1 MLGTRLTGR
10 TTWLLP
16 AALLAACDPQ
26 SSPRTPPAESPPAP
40 AGAEDAAIRLEYVCG
55 NRFVIVNALPH
66 SVTVAYEVR
75 GSEERGERRLAPAL
89 AGDPPFTE
97 VEFTVLN
104 GEAVALYAGDSLLA
118 VRENG
123 GTPCEPIAGLPAV
136 AAASAAAGQWSPSF
150 SWPNV
155 GVHLHLLRDGKVLS
169 WGKTGDPYLWTP
181 STRATSVVPS
191 PFWAFCAGHSHLPD
205 GRLLVAAGHISDNH
219 GLRDAATFTPSTRT
233 WAKVPSM
240 KYGRWYPT
248 NTTLGNGH
256 VLVIAGADQAGK
268 NVQVPE
274 VWTGRGWRALTG
286 ALRTLPYYPR
296 TFLAPNGRIFYAGE
310 QRATLYLTTSGSGSW
325 STVGL
330 RKFAGRD
337 YGSAVMYLPG
347 KVLYAGGGRTT
358 RTAEVIDLNRAAPAW
373 QWTGSMAHPRR
384 HLNATVLP
392 TGEVLV
398 TGGSSGTTFNEPS
411 LAVRVAEIW
420 DPETGVW
427 TSLASN
433 AVNRTYHA
441 TSLLL
446 PDGRVL
452 HAGSGDALQPTGEPA
467 PPQRNAELFSPPY
480 LFKGA
485 RPGISSTPS
494 SIEYGRSFFVGTPTP
509 TGIAK
514 VSLVALGSV
523 THAFD
528 MGQRFT
534 WLGFTGANGGIDVS
548 APASPNGAPPGYY
561 MLFLLNG
568 SRVPSVG
575 KIVRL
580 R

>member
-1 MLGTRLTGR
+1 MLDTPLARR
-10 TTWLLP
+10 VTWLLP
-16 AALLAACDPQ
+16 AALLAACDPE
-26 SSPRTPPAESPPAP
+26 SSPRTPPDAAP
-40 AGAEDAAIRLEYVCG
+40 AAPSGAEDAPIRLEYVCG
-55 NRFVIVNALPH
+55 NRFVIVNALPYP
-66 SVTVAYEVR
+66 VTVAYEVR
-75 GSEERGERRLAPAL
+75 GSEERGERRLAAAL
-89 AGDPPFTE
+89 SGDPPFSE
-97 VEFTVLN
+97 VELTVRN
-104 GEAVALYAGDSLLA
+104 GDAVALYANDSLLA
-118 VRENG
+118 VRENAG
-123 GTPCEPIAGLPAV
+123 SPCEPIAGLPAV
-136 AAASAAAGQWSPSF
+136 AAASAATGQWTAPF

-155 GVHLHLLRDGKVLS
+155 AVHLHLLRDGKVLS

-181 STRATSVVPS
+181 SSGSSSVVPS

-205 GRLLVAAGHISDNH
+205 GRLLVAGGHISDNH
-219 GLRDAATFTPSTRT
+219 GLPDAATFTPATRT
-233 WAKVPSM
+233 WTKVPSM
-240 KYGRWYPT
+240 TYGRWYPT

-274 VWTGRGWRALTG
+274 VWTGGGWRALTG
-286 ALRTLPYYPR
+286 ARRLLPYYPR
-296 TFLAPNGRIFYAGE
+296 TFLAPNGRVFYAGD
-310 QRATLYLTTSGSGSW
+310 QRATHYLNTAGSGSW
-325 STVGL
+325 SAVGS
-330 RKFAGRD
+330 RKFGSRD

-358 RTAEVIDLNRAAPAW
+358 RTAETIDLNAAAPAW

-398 TGGSSGTTFNEPS
+398 TGGSRGTTFNEPN

-420 DPETGVW
+420 NPESGVW

-452 HAGSGDALQPTGEPA
+452 HTGSGDALQPTGEPA

-485 RPGISSTPS
+485 RPGISSAPS
-494 SIEYGRSFFVGTPTP
+494 SISYGRSFLVGTPASST
-509 TGIAK
+509 IAK
-514 VSLVALGSV
+514 VSLIALGSV

-534 WLGFTGANGGIDVS
+534 WLGFTAASGGIQVS
-548 APASPNGAPPGYY
+548 APSSSNGAPPGYY
-561 MLFLLNG
+561 MLFLVNG
-568 SRVPSVG
+568 SGVPSVG